1 VPGQVR
7 TVKERLLTWWYMPA
21 PAARLALLRI
31 AFGCFATYYLITRLR
46 PLSNV
51 ATLQD
56 WEFAPVG
63 LVWFLARPLPA
74 AVVLGSGVVAIA
86 LAAAFAVGFRYRFV
100 APAFALLLLW
110 ITSYRNSWG
119 MLYHTDNLLVFHA
132 LLLAV
137 APAADALSL
146 DARRW
151 RQQGRPAATDGED
164 GRYGWVIR
172 ALCVVTVTAYLI
184 AGVAKLK
191 LGGLAWAGGEQL
203 RAQVAFDNLRKVM
216 LGREASNIG
225 VWLVRQPALFAPLA
239 VLTLL
244 IELGAP
250 LALAHRRVALAWTLG
265 AWAFHKGV
273 ELTMHIT
280 FAYPLAF
287 VPFLPFFPLERAL
300 PALHALRRLRL
311 SSAREHDRQALGT
324 IVHPDQEHA
333 ERR

>member
-1 VPGQVR
+1 VSGQVR
-7 TVKERLLTWWYMPA
+7 AVKERLLALWYIPA

-31 AFGCFATYYLITRLR
+31 AVGCFATYYLTTRLR

-51 ATLQD
+51 ATLQN
-56 WEFAPVG
+56 WQFAPVG
-63 LVWFLARPLPA
+63 VVWFLARPLPS
-74 AVVLGSGVVAIA
+74 AVVLGSVVVTIA
-86 LAAAFAVGFRYRFV
+86 LAVAFTLGFRYRVV

-137 APAADALSL
+137 APAADTLSL

-151 RQQGRPAATDGED
+151 HQRGQPLAIDREH

-172 ALCVVTVTAYLI
+172 GLCVLTVTAYLI

-191 LGGLAWAGGEQL
+191 LGGVAWAAGEQL

-216 LGREASNIG
+216 LGREASELG
-225 VWLVRQPALFAPLA
+225 VWMVRHSALFAPLA
-239 VLTLL
+239 ALTLL

-250 LALAHRRVALAWTLG
+250 LALAHRRVALAWALS
-265 AWAFHKGV
+265 AWAFHVGV
-273 ELTMHIT
+273 EVTMHIT
-280 FAYPLAF
+280 FAYPLSF
-287 VPFLPFFPLERAL
+287 VPFLPFFKLERGL
-300 PALHALRRLRL
+300 PALQALRRRRPLEPRG
-311 SSAREHDRQALGT
+311 SAGGGSQIRQ
-324 IVHPDQEHA
+324 
-333 ERR
+333 

>member
-1 VPGQVR
+1 VPGQVDA
-7 TVKERLLTWWYMPA
+7 VKERLLALWYVPA

-31 AFGCFATYYLITRLR
+31 AVGCFATYYLITRLR

-51 ATLQD
+51 ASLQD

-63 LVWFLARPLPA
+63 LAWFLARPLPST
-74 AVVLGSGVVAIA
+74 VVLGSVVVAIA
-86 LAAAFAVGFRYRFV
+86 LAAAFALGFRYRFV

-132 LLLAV
+132 LLLAL
-137 APAADALSL
+137 APAADTLSL

-151 RQQGRPAATDGED
+151 RRQGRPAATDGD
-164 GRYGWVIR
+164 DRRYGWVIR
-172 ALCVVTVTAYLI
+172 ALCVLTVTAYLI

-191 LGGLAWAGGEQL
+191 LGGFAWAGGEQL
-203 RAQVAFDNLRKVM
+203 RWQVAFDSLRKVM
-216 LGREASNIG
+216 LGRDASELG
-225 VWLVRQPALFAPLA
+225 VWMVRHPALFTPLA
-239 VLTLL
+239 TLTLL

-265 AWAFHKGV
+265 AWAFHVGV
-273 ELTMHIT
+273 QLTMHIT
-280 FAYPLAF
+280 FAYPLSF

-300 PALHALRRLRL
+300 PALHALRRRLR
-311 SSAREHDRQALGT
+311 RG
-324 IVHPDQEHA
+324 
-333 ERR
+333 

>member
-1 VPGQVR
+1 MA
-7 TVKERLLTWWYMPA
+7 LWYVPA

-31 AFGCFATYYLITRLR
+31 AVGGFATYYLISRLR

-63 LVWFLARPLPA
+63 LAWFLARPLPS
-74 AVVLGSGVVAIA
+74 AVVLGSVVVAIA
-86 LAAAFAVGFRYRFV
+86 LAAAFALGFRYRIV
-100 APAFALLLLW
+100 APAFAVLLLW

-132 LLLAV
+132 LLLAA
-137 APAADALSL
+137 APAADTLSL

-151 RQQGRPAATDGED
+151 RQQGRPVATDGEH

-172 ALCVVTVTAYLI
+172 ALCVVTVTVYLL

-216 LGREASNIG
+216 LGREASDIG
-225 VWLVRQPALFAPLA
+225 VWMVRHPALFAPLA
-239 VLTLL
+239 ALTLL

-250 LALAHRRVALAWTLG
+250 LALAHRRAALAWTLG
-265 AWAFHKGV
+265 AWAFHVGV
-273 ELTMHIT
+273 LVTMRIT
-280 FAYPLAF
+280 FIYPLSF

-300 PALHALRRLRL
+300 PALHALRRFTGARLDSHRSLR
-311 SSAREHDRQALGT
+311 AGA
-324 IVHPDQEHA
+324 P
-333 ERR
+333 RR

>member
-1 VPGQVR
+1 MPGQVSA
-7 TVKERLLTWWYMPA
+7 VKERLLALWYVPA

-31 AFGCFATYYLITRLR
+31 AVGCFATYYLIKRLR

-63 LVWFLARPLPA
+63 LVWFLARPLPGT
-74 AVVLGSGVVAIA
+74 VVLGSVVVAIA
-86 LAAAFAVGFRYRFV
+86 LAAAFALGFRYRVV

-132 LLLAV
+132 LLLAA
-137 APAADALSL
+137 APAADTLSL

-151 RQQGRPAATDGED
+151 RRQGRPAATDGED

-216 LGREASNIG
+216 LGREAPDLG
-225 VWLVRQPALFAPLA
+225 VWLVRHPALFAPLA

-250 LALAHRRVALAWTLG
+250 LALAHRRVALAWSLG

-280 FAYPLAF
+280 FAYPLSF
-287 VPFLPFFPLERAL
+287 VPFLPFFRVERAL
-300 PALHALRRLRL
+300 PALRAAALAGRAALSRRDRLRP
-311 SSAREHDRQALGT
+311 E
-324 IVHPDQEHA
+324 
-333 ERR
+333 

>member
-1 VPGQVR
+1 M
-7 TVKERLLTWWYMPA
+7 KERLLALWYVPA

-31 AFGCFATYYLITRLR
+31 AVGCFATYYLITRLR

-51 ATLQD
+51 ATLND

-63 LVWFLARPLPA
+63 LAWFLTRPLPA
-74 AVVLGSGVVAIA
+74 TVVLGSAVVAIA
-86 LAAAFAVGFRYRFV
+86 LAAAFALGFHYRVV

-132 LLLAV
+132 LLLA
-137 APAADALSL
+137 ATPAADTLSL

-151 RQQGRPAATDGED
+151 RQRGRLGLPDGEH
-164 GRYGWVIR
+164 GRYGWAIR
-172 ALCVVTVTAYLI
+172 ALCVLTVTAYLI

-191 LGGLAWAGGEQL
+191 LAGLAWGGGEQL

-216 LGREASNIG
+216 LGREASDWG
-225 VWLVRQPALFAPLA
+225 VWLVRHPALFAPLA

-244 IELGAP
+244 LELGAP

-265 AWAFHKGV
+265 AWAFHVGV
-273 ELTMHIT
+273 EITMHIT
-280 FAYPLAF
+280 FAYPLSF
-287 VPFLPFFPLERAL
+287 VPFLPFFRVERGLAAL
-300 PALHALRRLRL
+300 QKLRRLKA
-311 SSAREHDRQALGT
+311 ST
-324 IVHPDQEHA
+324 
-333 ERR
+333 